1 MIANN
6 GGFKKQVV
14 EALVGFIENPAS
26 RTADVVPDIQVQV
39 AQAHSWSCLPEA
51 QKAVVNDDPQAAGE
65 KTTVNAEMM
74 QRYSRFAVEEII
86 RRSNAQTT
94 APSKTQILNMLVP
107 GHAEIINS
115 FKSQVQDR
123 AE

>member
-6 GGFKKQVV
+6 GSFKKQIV

-26 RTADVVPDIQVQV
+26 RTADVIPDIQVQV
-39 AQAHSWSCLPEA
+39 AQAHSWNSLPEE

-65 KTTVNAEMM
+65 KMTVNPEMM

-86 RRSNAQTT
+86 RRSNQQTT
-94 APSKTQILNMLVP
+94 APNKTQILNMLVP
-107 GHAEIINS
+107 DHA
-115 FKSQVQDR
+115 
-123 AE
+123 